1 MGMSRS
7 WATRLE
13 SFLFSGGALPA
24 AFHAWAVC
32 REPCSIS
39 GVPILPGAEL
49 RLPAVPAAP
58 PAEAPQRPH
67 QPGACPCQTSTL
79 AYHPTKML
87 MLKYHPTS
95 FQGMFTASASNF
107 PQGGY
112 YIAAPY
118 PGPSSSGV
126 SGSGAYSLNPNM
138 PPRTTTPPTT
148 TPTQGFIY
156 GPYSYPYS
164 GQPGGRVVGPVIALG
179 WSH

>member
-1 MGMSRS
+1 MQ
-7 WATRLE
+7 
-13 SFLFSGGALPA
+13 
-24 AFHAWAVC
+24 
-32 REPCSIS
+32 
-39 GVPILPGAEL
+39 
-49 RLPAVPAAP
+49 AVPYQQPSMPGQYAGSHAAYQAFPSYPAQSYTYQPYQQHPQQKP
-58 PAEAPQRPH
+58 PNAHTNQVA
-67 QPGACPCQTSTL
+67 TL
-79 AYHPTKML
+79 ARHPTM
-87 MLKYHPTS
+87 MSGMTQPQ
-95 FQGMFTASASNF
+95 FQGMFTASASSF

-118 PGPSSSGV
+118 PGPSSSGA